1 MKPQTCYAV
10 PYNNSHNKEI
20 SNCFTEDG
28 AGSMRG
34 GRILFS
40 RESSYAADADWL
52 FVGDGIYDSFDTT
65 VPRERRIL
73 FLMEPIAIR
82 RYPLEYIEQFGT
94 IVSHYQP
101 EGYSGRWIE
110 GNPCLGWFAGVSYGS
125 GEAGPASS
133 SNNGTSQ
140 LFRRLSDVQSYSALE
155 KTKSVSM
162 VTSLKKRRPGHAKRY
177 EFLNA
182 LRTQF
187 GDRIDYYG
195 REFRPIEDKLDA
207 IAPYKY
213 HIAIENC
220 RERGYWT
227 EKLADAWI
235 GWSLP
240 LYCGDPSILEQVP
253 DVGGIEIID
262 IYDHRQAMAKIEQIL
277 KDDPYGERI
286 DAIKKCREWAI
297 AESSP
302 YERVCRIIESADES
316 VHDIPPLA
324 VAERIRTIP
333 RGGIKG
339 TIYKKVSQLLGR

>member
-1 MKPQTCYAV
+1 MVTIQTCYAV
-10 PYNNSHNKEI
+10 PYAKQVAGLP
-20 SNCFTEDG
+20 NCYTEDG

-34 GRILFS
+34 GKILFS
-40 RESSYAADADWL
+40 YDDKAALSADWL
-52 FVGDGIYDSFDTT
+52 FVGDMPYDDFRTS

-73 FLMEPIAIR
+73 FFMEPTVIR
-82 RYPLEYIEQFGT
+82 IYQKEYINQFG
-94 IVSHYQP
+94 IVVSPYRP
-101 EGYSGRWIE
+101 KDYSGMWIE
-110 GNPCLGWFAGVSYGS
+110 GSPCLGWFAGIYFLDGKMTTINKDVFVFK
-125 GEAGPASS
+125 
-133 SNNGTSQ
+133 N
-140 LFRRLSDVQSYSALE
+140 LSDVESYTVKE
-155 KTKSVSM
+155 KTKEISIVS
-162 VTSLKKRRPGHAKRY
+162 SLKNLCKEHAARI
-177 EFLNA
+177 EFLEA
-182 LRTQF
+182 LKAMF

-220 RERGYWT
+220 RELGYWT
-227 EKLADAWI
+227 EKLTDAWI

-240 LYCGDPSILEQVP
+240 LYCGDPSILDQVP

-262 IYDHRQAMAKIEQIL
+262 VYDHRQAMAKIEQIL

-316 VHDIPPLA
+316 VLTLPPL
-324 VAERIRTIP
+324 VRAEKIRTIP

-339 TIYKKVSQLLGR
+339 AIYKKISQLLGR